1 MYSKS
6 LSDVAAY
13 LCDVATLQWVAHAD
27 AQHLYADTDIKIK
40 SAPA

>member
-13 LCDVATLQWVAHAD
+13 LCDIATLQWVAHAD
-27 AQHLYADTDIKIK
+27 AQHLYADADIKFN
-40 SAPA
+40 SALA